1 VTRNPGSI
9 GRRLL
14 RQAVARPEFELVH
27 SFPIAGAG
35 ERRVDLYRIVSAVDP
50 VTTVDLGFPS
60 FTDRTFSDVV
70 PITR

>member
-1 VTRNPGSI
+1 M

-14 RQAVARPEFELVH
+14 RQAVTRPEFELVR
-27 SFPIAGAG
+27 SFPITGADV
-35 ERRVDLYRIVSAVDP
+35 RRVDLYRIVSAVDP

-60 FTDRTFSDVV
+60 FTNREFLHIA